1 MRDLKLSCSFL
12 LKGKGQTPRLIAGS
26 TRTFQS
32 FAHLIEG
39 GAIDLAARIAS
50 AQDLQCVRFKR
61 RVKRS
66 ARVSPTEPAECT
78 PAEERHDPY
87 PEQWQQ
93 RPEFKS
99 PMHIDPHFLIR
110 FYFHKLVQQT
120 LCLSLYP
127 QYIQ

>member
-1 MRDLKLSCSFL
+1 MRDLTLSGSF

-26 TRTFQS
+26 ARMFQS
-32 FAHLIEG
+32 LAHLIEG
-39 GAIDLAARIAS
+39 SAIDLAARIAPT
-50 AQDLQCVRFKR
+50 QGLQRVRFKR
-61 RVKRS
+61 RVKRP

-78 PAEERHDPY
+78 PAEKRHDPY

-99 PMHIDPHFLIR
+99 PMHIEPHFLIR
-110 FYFHKLVQQT
+110 CYFHKLVQQT